1 MGDDSKQVCR
11 GMTAVV
17 APVVL
22 MREWVLAPRGT
33 FSMVVGLGAESRSG
47 RERVETQAQMADEHE

>member
-17 APVVL
+17 AAVVL

-33 FSMVVGLGAESRSG
+33 FSMIVGLGAESRSG
-47 RERVETQAQMADEHE
+47 RERVETEAQMADEDK